1 MRLATLGYMTAST
14 LFARADAVRELDV
27 DGAVT
32 LFHEPTQ
39 TALVLNETASD
50 VWRLLDGRRTVAEI
64 IEELARVYTA
74 DAAAIRSGV
83 QAALRQLSEH
93 HVIDGASHG

>member
-1 MRLATLGYMTAST
+1 MTAVRPLS
-14 LFARADAVRELDV
+14 RAHAVRELDV

-50 VWRLLDGRRTVAEI
+50 VWRLLDGRRTVADI
-64 IEELARVYTA
+64 VEELAQVYAA
-74 DAAAIRSGV
+74 DAGTIRSGV
-83 QAALRQLSEH
+83 QAALRQLADH
-93 HVIDGASHG
+93 HVIDGAPH

>member
-1 MRLATLGYMTAST
+1 MTAPPPLS
-14 LFARADAVRELDV
+14 RAHAVRELDV

-50 VWRLLDGRRTVAEI
+50 VWRLLDGRRTVADI
-64 IEELARVYTA
+64 VDELAQVYAA
-74 DAAAIRSGV
+74 DAGTIRSGV
-83 QAALRQLSEH
+83 HAALRQLADH
-93 HVIDGASHG
+93 HVLDGAPHA